1 MNKVVKRILKIV
13 GIAIAV
19 IVVVL
24 IGYIIYL
31 YASYHRIE
39 DNKKLKL
46 AKNFLQERNIQ
57 HLLIILV
64 LVRTHRISVSLW
76 MAVSHHGQRARKVL
90 SQLLTVQVSWL
101 SHIILILP

>member
-39 DNKKLKL
+39 DNKKLKVESRIEQSKASEKL
-46 AKNFLQERNIQ
+46 STGKEYSALTYNIGFGAYT
-57 HLLIILV
+57 
-64 LVRTHRISVSLW
+64 RFPVSLW

-90 SQLLTVQVSWL
+90 SQLLTV
-101 SHIILILP
+101 

>member
-39 DNKKLKL
+39 DNKKLKVESRIEQSKASEKL
-46 AKNFLQERNIQ
+46 STGKEYSALTYNIGFGAYTPDFSFFMDGGKFIMGKEQEKCYLNC
-57 HLLIILV
+57 
-64 LVRTHRISVSLW
+64 
-76 MAVSHHGQRARKVL
+76 
-90 SQLLTVQVSWL
+90 
-101 SHIILILP
+101 